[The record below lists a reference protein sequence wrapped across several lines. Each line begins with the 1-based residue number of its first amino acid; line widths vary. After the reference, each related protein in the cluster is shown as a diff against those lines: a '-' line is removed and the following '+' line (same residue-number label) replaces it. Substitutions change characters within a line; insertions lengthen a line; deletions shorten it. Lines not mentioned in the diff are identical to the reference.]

1 MTTAAS
7 ETIYRRDLFDG
18 RAVLVTG
25 AGSGIGRVIACAFA
39 ALGAS
44 VLLCGRKLEPLQET
58 EKLITD
64 VGGRA
69 ASLAMTIRDPEQ
81 AVSAVACA
89 FERFGRL
96 DALVNNAGGQFV
108 QPAIDLSAKGWQAV
122 IDTNLSGSWHMMQAA
137 ARHWRDTGAHGAIVN
152 VVLNVWRGIPGMAHS
167 VAARAGVVFLSK
179 TIAVEWAPLGIRVNC
194 VAPGIIDGAA
204 LQHYDDAV
212 KRKCMRDSNPFRRLG
227 RPEDIAQA
235 CIYLAS
241 PAGDFVTG
249 EVLTVDG
256 GQQLWGDV
264 WAVPKPAYFRIDEP

>member
-1 MTTAAS
+1 MSSDVS

-18 RAVLVTG
+18 RVVLVTG
-25 AGSGIGRVIACAFA
+25 AGSGIGRVTARAFA

-44 VLLCGRKLEPLQET
+44 VLLCGRRLDALQQT
-58 EKLITD
+58 EQQIAD
-64 VGGRA
+64 AGGRA
-69 ASLAMTIRDPEQ
+69 ASFAMTIRDPQQ
-81 AVSAVACA
+81 AADAVAEA
-89 FERFGRL
+89 VDRFGRL

-122 IDTNLSGSWHMMQAA
+122 IDTNLNGSWHMMQAA
-137 ARHWRDTGAHGAIVN
+137 ARHWREAGHGGAIVN
-152 VVLNVWRGIPGMAHS
+152 VVLDVWRGIPGMAHS

-179 TIAVEWAPLGIRVNC
+179 TIAVEWAPLRIRVNC
-194 VAPGIIDGAA
+194 VAPGIVDGAG
-204 LQHYDDAV
+204 LQNYDDV
-212 KRKCMRDSNPFRRLG
+212 VRRKCTNDANPQRRLG
-227 RPEDIAQA
+227 RPEDVAQA

-264 WAVPKPAYFRIDEP
+264 WAVPKPDYFRISEA